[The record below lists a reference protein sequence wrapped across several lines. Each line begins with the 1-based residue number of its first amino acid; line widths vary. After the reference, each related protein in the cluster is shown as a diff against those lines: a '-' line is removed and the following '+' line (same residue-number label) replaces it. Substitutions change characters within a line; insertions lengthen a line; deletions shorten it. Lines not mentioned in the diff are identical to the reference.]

1 MVTRKTSVSLTEE
14 ALKAAIEAAKES
26 GVSVSA
32 WLSQAAIDQSWHQ
45 RAIRIADE
53 LYEHA
58 IAEHGPL
65 SPEDEKW
72 VDDVVAATVE
82 DRLPRTDIS

>member
-32 WLSQAAIDQSWHQ
+32 WLSQAAIDQSWNQH
-45 RAIRIADE
+45 AIRMADE
-53 LYEHA
+53 ALHA
-58 IAEHGPL
+58 AIEENGPL
-65 SPEDEKW
+65 SPEDEQW
-72 VDDVVAATVE
+72 VAETLAATLE
-82 DRLPRTDIS
+82 DRVPRYGAS

>member
-14 ALKAAIEAAKES
+14 ALRAAIEAAKES

-45 RAIRIADE
+45 RAVRIADE

-58 IAEHGPL
+58 VAAHGPL
-65 SPEDEKW
+65 SSEDEKW
-72 VDDVVAATVE
+72 IDDIVAATVA

>member
-14 ALKAAIEAAKES
+14 ALKAAIEAAQEA

-45 RAIRIADE
+45 HAIRVADE
-53 LYEHA
+53 LYHQA
-58 IAEHGPL
+58 IEENGPL

-72 VDDVVAATVE
+72 IEDIVAATVE
-82 DRLPRTDIS
+82 DRLPRTEIS